1 MILKSFSLNYEKL
14 FTEYKI
20 NLIYGENYHLKTEIL
35 KNLTDEFKKNS
46 FKMRFIKEEELLKDI
61 QILDEYLNQ
70 DNLFGENE
78 ILIIQESSDKL
89 LDYIQLEEINKK
101 LILVADNLQK
111 RSELRAR
118 TEKNK
123 VMSCI
128 ACYDDDEKT
137 LQSLLRNGLTK
148 IGIKVPYEAIDQLFN
163 LNKLN
168 RNDINSGLEKLALIT
183 KDKKID
189 SDILSSLFNTTS
201 SFDAFEISNVL
212 LSGNKKNLNKILSS
226 FYHFSFNFN
235 EILGPLKYK
244 INKLIDI
251 YEFNEN
257 ETDISKLVET
267 FKPPIFWKEKGI
279 VQIQMKM
286 WKKNELEL
294 LLEKINEI
302 EILCK
307 LNFEIAETIFN
318 KFLIDIVSKRVL
330 TNTYF

>member
-35 KNLTDEFKKNS
+35 KNLTDEFKKSN
-46 FKMRFIKEEELLKDI
+46 FKTRFIKEEELLKDI

-118 TEKNK
+118 TEKSK

-212 LSGNKKNLNKILSS
+212 LSGNKKSLNKILNS

-286 WKKNELEL
+286 WKKDELEL

>member
-35 KNLTDEFKKNS
+35 KKLTDEFKKNS
-46 FKMRFIKEEELLKDI
+46 FKTRFIKEEELLKDI

-118 TEKNK
+118 TEKSK

-286 WKKNELEL
+286 WKKDELEL

>member
-35 KNLTDEFKKNS
+35 KNLTDQFKKNS
-46 FKMRFIKEEELLKDI
+46 FKTRFIKEEELLKDI

-78 ILIIQESSDKL
+78 ILIIQECSDKL

-111 RSELRAR
+111 KSELRAR
-118 TEKNK
+118 TEKSK
-123 VMSCI
+123 IMSCI

-201 SFDAFEISNVL
+201 SFDAFEISNIL
-212 LSGNKKNLNKILSS
+212 LSGNKKSLNKILSS

-251 YEFNEN
+251 YESNEN
-257 ETDISKLVET
+257 EKDISKLVET
-267 FKPPIFWKEKGI
+267 FKPPIFWKEKGT

-286 WKKNELEL
+286 WKKDELEI

>member
-35 KNLTDEFKKNS
+35 KNLTDAFKKNS
-46 FKMRFIKEEELLKDI
+46 FKTRFIKEEELLKDI

-118 TEKNK
+118 TEKSK

-286 WKKNELEL
+286 WKKDELEL

>member
-35 KNLTDEFKKNS
+35 KNLTDKFKKSN
-46 FKMRFIKEEELLKDI
+46 FKTRFIKEEELLKDI

-118 TEKNK
+118 TEKSK

-183 KDKKID
+183 RDKKID

-201 SFDAFEISNVL
+201 SFDAFEISNIL
-212 LSGNKKNLNKILSS
+212 LSGNKKSLNKILSS

-257 ETDISKLVET
+257 ETDISKLVES

-286 WKKNELEL
+286 WKKDELEI

>member
-35 KNLTDEFKKNS
+35 KNLTGEFKKSN
-46 FKMRFIKEEELLKDI
+46 FKTRFIKEEELLKDI

-111 RSELRAR
+111 KSELRAR
-118 TEKNK
+118 TEKSK
-123 VMSCI
+123 IMSCI

-201 SFDAFEISNVL
+201 SFDAFEISNIL
-212 LSGNKKNLNKILSS
+212 LSGNKKSLNKILSS

-251 YEFNEN
+251 YESNEN
-257 ETDISKLVET
+257 EKDISKLVET
-267 FKPPIFWKEKGI
+267 FKPPIFWKEKGT

-286 WKKNELEL
+286 WKKDELEL

>member
-35 KNLTDEFKKNS
+35 KNLTGEFKKSN
-46 FKMRFIKEEELLKDI
+46 FKTRFIKEEELLKDI

-118 TEKNK
+118 TEKSK

-212 LSGNKKNLNKILSS
+212 LSGNKKSLNKILSS

-279 VQIQMKM
+279 VQIQLKM
-286 WKKNELEL
+286 WKKEELEL

>member
-35 KNLTDEFKKNS
+35 KNLTDQFKKNS
-46 FKMRFIKEEELLKDI
+46 FKTRFIKEEELLKDI

-78 ILIIQESSDKL
+78 ILIIQECSDKL

-118 TEKNK
+118 TEKSK

-201 SFDAFEISNVL
+201 SFDAFEISNIL
-212 LSGNKKNLNKILSS
+212 LSGNKKSLNKILSS

-286 WKKNELEL
+286 WNKNELEL

>member
-14 FTEYKI
+14 LAEYKI

-35 KNLTDEFKKNS
+35 KNLTGEFKKSN
-46 FKMRFIKEEELLKDI
+46 FKTRFIKEEELLKDI

-78 ILIIQESSDKL
+78 ILIIQECSDKL

-118 TEKNK
+118 TEKSK

-148 IGIKVPYEAIDQLFN
+148 MGIKVPYEAIDQLFN

-201 SFDAFEISNVL
+201 SFDAFEISNIL
-212 LSGNKKNLNKILSS
+212 LSGNKKSLNKILSS

-257 ETDISKLVET
+257 EKDISKLVET

-286 WKKNELEL
+286 WKKDELEL

>member
-35 KNLTDEFKKNS
+35 KNLTDEFKKSN
-46 FKMRFIKEEELLKDI
+46 FKTRFIKEEELLKDI

-118 TEKNK
+118 TEKSK

-286 WKKNELEL
+286 WKKDELEL

>member
-46 FKMRFIKEEELLKDI
+46 FKTRFIKEEELLKDI

-111 RSELRAR
+111 RSELRAK

-212 LSGNKKNLNKILSS
+212 LSGNKKSLNKILSS

>member
-35 KNLTDEFKKNS
+35 KNLTDEFKKSN
-46 FKMRFIKEEELLKDI
+46 FKTRFIKEEELLKDI

-118 TEKNK
+118 TEKSK

-279 VQIQMKM
+279 VQIQLKM
-286 WKKNELEL
+286 WKKEELEL